1 MVSKMIGAA
10 SLAVVFA
17 VALGTAAGARSTYN
31 ITVNLDETTRGDLDM
46 VSTSVQTA
54 SVGSEVQRSLRRLAN
69 GAAGELALLAS
80 QRVDAAGNLRL
91 DDGSTVA
98 LMEGD
103 EVSVSAVGDLPVEYT
118 SADGSRKSAAQK
130 RVVLI
135 REPCTSG
142 HCSMKP
148 SAILIANGNGGCR
161 QILLFA
167 HPPAVLAC

>member
-1 MVSKMIGAA
+1 MVSKIIGGG
-10 SLAVVFA
+10 SLAVLFA
-17 VALGTAAGARSTYN
+17 VALGTAVGARSTYN
-31 ITVNLDETTRGDLDM
+31 ITVNLDETTRGDMDM
-46 VSTSVQTA
+46 VSSSVQTA
-54 SVGSEVQRSLRRLAN
+54 AIGSEVQRSLRRLAN

-80 QRVDAAGNLRL
+80 QRVDATGNLRL
-91 DDGSTVA
+91 DDGA
-98 LMEGD
+98 LVTLMDGD
-103 EVSVSAVGDLPVEYT
+103 EVSVSAMGDTLIEYT
-118 SADGSRKSAAQK
+118 AADGSRKSAAQK

-148 SAILIANGNGGCR
+148 SAILIASGNGGCR